1 MMKLY
6 MLFVAPV
13 LAAFALATPAFAA
26 ENDEAVIRQMEEAW
40 VQASMHHDRDTL
52 KLLLDDSYR
61 EITPSGTARSK
72 SDVLSAPPAPS
83 GSTQTLQ
90 FVNVH
95 VDGDQAMVIGENR
108 FMAPDGQQAVFAFK
122 DDFARHDGQ
131 WRVVGSWIS
140 RK

>member
-1 MMKLY
+1 MKLY

-13 LAAFALATPAFAA
+13 LAAFALASPAFAA

-61 EITPSGTARSK
+61 EITPSGMARSK
-72 SDVLSAPPAPS
+72 SDVLNASPAPS

-90 FVNVH
+90 YVNVH
-95 VDGDQAMVIGENR
+95 VDGDQAVVIGENR

-131 WRVVGSWIS
+131 WRVVGSWMS

>member
-1 MMKLY
+1 MKLY
-6 MLFVAPV
+6 MLFIAPA
-13 LAAFALATPAFAA
+13 LAAFALATPTFAA

-61 EITPSGTARSK
+61 EITPSGMARSK
-72 SDVLSAPPAPS
+72 SDVLNASPAPS

-90 FVNVH
+90 YMKVS
-95 VDGDQAMVIGENR
+95 VDGDQAVVTGENR

-122 DDFARHDGQ
+122 DDFARRDGQ
-131 WRVVGSWIS
+131 WRVIGSWMS

>member
-1 MMKLY
+1 MKLY
-6 MLFVAPV
+6 MLFIAPV
-13 LAAFALATPAFAA
+13 LAAFALATPAFATA
-26 ENDEAVIRQMEEAW
+26 NDEAVIRQMEEAW

-72 SDVLSAPPAPS
+72 SDVLNASPAPS

-90 FVNVH
+90 YVTVH
-95 VDGDQAMVIGENR
+95 VDGDQAVVIGENR

-131 WRVVGSWIS
+131 WRVVGSWMS

>member
-1 MMKLY
+1 MKLY
-6 MLFVAPV
+6 MLFIVPV
-13 LAAFALATPAFAA
+13 LTAFALATPTYAS
-26 ENDEAVIRQMEEAW
+26 ENDETVIRQMEEAW

-72 SDVLSAPPAPS
+72 SDVLNAPPAPA
-83 GSTQTLQ
+83 GSMQTLQ
-90 FVNVH
+90 SVQVR
-95 VDGDQAMVIGENR
+95 VDGDQAVVIGENR

-131 WRVVGSWIS
+131 WRVVGSWMS

>member
-1 MMKLY
+1 MKLY

-72 SDVLSAPPAPS
+72 SDVLNASPVPS

-90 FVNVH
+90 YVNVH
-95 VDGDQAMVIGENR
+95 VDGDQAVVIGENR

-131 WRVVGSWIS
+131 WRVVGSWMS

>member
-1 MMKLY
+1 MKLY
-6 MLFVAPV
+6 MLFIVPV
-13 LAAFALATPAFAA
+13 LAAFTLATPTYAS
-26 ENDEAVIRQMEEAW
+26 ENDETVIRQMEEAW

-72 SDVLSAPPAPS
+72 SDVLNAPPAPA

-90 FVNVH
+90 SVQVR
-95 VDGDQAMVIGENR
+95 VDGDQAVVIGENR

-131 WRVVGSWIS
+131 WRVVGSWMS